1 MLNTSAGAG
10 RLEATPEVGGRRYG
24 SAQPCR
30 RSRPGASAGRR
41 LRCVPARPRRTG
53 PSACRVADGR
63 AGGHA
68 DIGLRETGC
77 ITCNQS
83 GWLPGRARGATNDA
97 EVRRVPR
104 SCGAGRAAVAEPGDD
119 APDAT
124 GCSRVHRGA
133 SRCNDDAG
141 HATESAASSLHQI
154 QADREVP
161 GHRSRA
167 ARPAGRGHRRAARC
181 AAGSACSREVPN
193 VASDATPRPSTQV
206 RMVWRIQCMLTC
218 WVLTHGRCSPRR
230 SHR

>member
-1 MLNTSAGAG
+1 MARPPGTG
-10 RLEATPEVGGRRYG
+10 RA
-24 SAQPCR
+24 AAA
-30 RSRPGASAGRR
+30 ASAVTVPVRPAHGGAWR
-41 LRCVPARPRRTG
+41 LFPRLVDVGTDRPSRVAGPSQERLPAGGCDAWRPRPRRTG

-63 AGGHA
+63 AGGRA
-68 DIGLRETGC
+68 DIGLRGAGC

-104 SCGAGRAAVAEPGDD
+104 SRGAGRAAVAEPGDD

-154 QADREVP
+154 QADCEVP

-181 AAGSACSREVPN
+181 AAGSACSRELRN
-193 VASDATPRPSTQV
+193 VASDATPRPSTFDPNA
-206 RMVWRIQCMLTC
+206 C
-218 WVLTHGRCSPRR
+218 R
-230 SHR
+230 S